1 MATSKKSVFKMYRD
15 KAKAT
20 TKPVKSV
27 DDLKGLWD
35 RTFGTYRVV
44 VVEVYD
50 RKGSLLDFDIVLDPA
65 TAKRKTKGGGR
76 QRRAA
81 APYTIDLDD
90 GANVWGDLPSTAQLV
105 DPNSDERIAYLCI
118 NENWLYENLPDTTV
132 MGGGGGAGPKIPSI
146 VSL

>member
-1 MATSKKSVFKMYRD
+1 MASKSVFRMFRD

-35 RTFGTYRVV
+35 REFGVYRVV
-44 VVEVYD
+44 VVEVLD
-50 RKGSLLDFDIVLDPA
+50 RDGSMLDFDIVIDPS
-65 TAKRKTKGGGR
+65 AKRSTKGGGK

-81 APYTIDLDD
+81 APYRIDLDD

-105 DPNSDERIAYLCI
+105 DPGSDERIAYLCL
-118 NENWLYENLPDTTV
+118 NENWLFENLPDGLV
-132 MGGGGGAGPKIPSI
+132 LAARGGPPKIPPKI
-146 VSL
+146 PRTQSL